1 MRATAFQIS
10 KNVLLIYCCFLF
22 SCSKSRTDENDL
34 YSDQLKGA
42 ILDATFT
49 FYDLVPISP
58 KKFGRSPDSKY
69 SFHFNEQGNIVE
81 QAEYVY
87 KNNGFVINRLD
98 EFTYNDE
105 GQRISTFHGSHPN
118 PYIKVSYEKGV
129 TETDSLDESTGAI
142 LKKTLSISV
151 NDTLSTEQ
159 QLSPAGKNLGKVIL
173 QIKDGRVASY
183 KVFNENERQEAQY
196 FFQYD
201 SAYRIKSRIYSQN
214 NKSDTLTYS
223 YQHFDQH
230 GNYLDAITYYHGKPH
245 VLEERILTYYKK

>member
-1 MRATAFQIS
+1 MRAAAFQIS
-10 KNVLLIYCCFLF
+10 KNVLLIYCCFLFLF

-34 YSDQLKGA
+34 YSDQLKGTVS
-42 ILDATFT
+42 DATFT

-69 SFHFNEQGNIVE
+69 SFHFNEKGNIVE

-105 GQRISTFHGSHPN
+105 GQRIYTFHGSHPN

-151 NDTLSTEQ
+151 TRYYIYRTAIISSRQ
-159 QLSPAGKNLGKVIL
+159 KLGK
-173 QIKDGRVASY
+173 GHPP
-183 KVFNENERQEAQY
+183 N
-196 FFQYD
+196 
-201 SAYRIKSRIYSQN
+201 
-214 NKSDTLTYS
+214 
-223 YQHFDQH
+223 
-230 GNYLDAITYYHGKPH
+230 
-245 VLEERILTYYKK
+245 